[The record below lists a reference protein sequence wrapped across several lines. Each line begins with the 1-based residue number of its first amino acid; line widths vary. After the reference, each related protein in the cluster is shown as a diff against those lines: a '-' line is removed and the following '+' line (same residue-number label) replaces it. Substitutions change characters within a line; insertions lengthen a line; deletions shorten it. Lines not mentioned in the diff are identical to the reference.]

1 MESAAPR
8 QPPIPL
14 PDQKT
19 DTISEAPR
27 HPVMNT
33 SDQLTARPSLVGM
46 IHGDLPGLS
55 KAFARVAGVLIDV
68 PGKFMTW
75 SIQEIALAAGV
86 SEPSVV
92 RFCRHYG
99 FKGVPDFRIALAISL
114 AEGSTS
120 SNRLFLEP
128 TIGDK
133 AFVNRELKLAIAQK
147 ALDLVAA
154 DRSLILDSGSTTQL
168 FAQQL
173 RTQSGRTILTTGLN
187 VVEALWGCTQHTI
200 ILPGGTLRFEAKAL
214 TGRLLDVSLQNMR
227 FDTVYFGADSIDP
240 VHGLSTFNEAE
251 AHQCVSMMAACQRVV
266 VLVDSTKFRAPRL
279 HRFCNIGQIEAIV
292 TDSNIPDDVAA
303 KLREQGVNLLIA
315 NLVIAEA

>member
-1 MESAAPR
+1 MGRTAPKH
-8 QPPIPL
+8 PIMDPAGL
-14 PDQKT
+14 LT
-19 DTISEAPR
+19 D
-27 HPVMNT
+27 
-33 SDQLTARPSLVGM
+33 RPSLVGV
-46 IHGDLPGLS
+46 IQNDLPRLS
-55 KAFARVAGVLIDV
+55 KAFARVADVLIDV
-68 PGKFMTW
+68 PAKFMTW
-75 SIQEIALAAGV
+75 SVQEIAVAAGV

-92 RFCRHYG
+92 RFCLHYG

-147 ALDLVAA
+147 ALDMVAA

-168 FAQQL
+168 FARQL

-251 AHQCVSMMAACQRVV
+251 AHQCASMMAACQRVV

-279 HRFCNIGQIEAIV
+279 HRFCNISQIEAIV

-315 NLVIAEA
+315 KPLTAEA